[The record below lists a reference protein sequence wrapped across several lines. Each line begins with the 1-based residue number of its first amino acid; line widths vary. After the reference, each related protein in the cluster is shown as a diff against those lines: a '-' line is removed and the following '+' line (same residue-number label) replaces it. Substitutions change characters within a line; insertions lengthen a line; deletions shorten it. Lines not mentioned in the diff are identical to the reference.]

1 LGSSFPLARV
11 KALERLPSD
20 HNPLLVDSGDNIFYR
35 KKHFRFEKWWLEEAS
50 FGEIVHKVWNL
61 PCGARNSMDIW
72 QFRIRAFR
80 KMVRGWVS
88 NQVAEKNKL
97 KSQLAEEYNELEVLM
112 ES

>member
-1 LGSSFPLARV
+1 
-11 KALERLPSD
+11 
-20 HNPLLVDSGDNIFYR
+20 
-35 KKHFRFEKWWLEEAS
+35 
-50 FGEIVHKVWNL
+50 
-61 PCGARNSMDIW
+61 MDIW